1 MNILIKKRNISTSH
15 DGTRELNGNTETYNI
30 PNTTITGIS
39 FIYLIVNV
47 IANILSNYMAGVDKR
62 VQDKRVYQL
71 LENHFQLQ
79 LLQRVLESDSIKDR
93 RHSLYLLEYV
103 HLLGNK
109 NEQLLKYLDSSKYIA
124 KWPKINLES
133 TPYHIIG
140 GGENKIEKIKIRDS
154 SKQKD
159 SVQDSDLR
167 NNGNQ

>member
-47 IANILSNYMAGVDKR
+47 IANILSNYIAGIDKR
-62 VQDKRVYQL
+62 VQDKRVSQL
-71 LENHFQLQ
+71 LEKHFQLQ
-79 LLQRVLESDSIKDR
+79 VLQRVLEADSINDR

-103 HLLGNK
+103 HLFGDK
-109 NEQLLKYLDSSKYIA
+109 NEELLKYLDSSKYIS
-124 KWPKINLES
+124 KWPKNNLEP

-140 GGENKIEKIKIRDS
+140 VSVNNIEKNQTRDTL
-154 SKQKD
+154 KQKD
-159 SVQDSDLR
+159 PVIDSDLR
-167 NNGNQ
+167 NNGN